1 MKEKQLDKEPG
12 CSLIE
17 VKGEVHEFV
26 SGGRVHPQAKEIYSV
41 LNELKLML
49 Q

>member
-1 MKEKQLDKEPG
+1 MKEKQLEKEPG

-17 VKGEVHEFV
+17 VNGEVHEFV
-26 SGGRVHPQAKEIYSV
+26 SGGRLHPQAKELYSV
-41 LNELKLML
+41 LDELKLML